1 MTQEREAFSDLP
13 PLPEPRTLSRGDEDG
28 TIQLGYT
35 ADQMHA
41 YARAS
46 VAQPASVPHPGSP
59 EASAMID
66 SELAAHG
73 WPSNTKNAARAGYKA
88 CSKLLAAAPQAPQ
101 PAQAVPVAWIRWEW
115 NRTGSKSLVFDRP
128 AKLSL
133 SEEARGVV
141 YDPLY
146 AAPSAQAE
154 PQKPSLMCPKCGV
167 DRLKAACPKGH
178 SAALT
183 GDCPMVAKA
192 QAEQGG
198 K

>member
-1 MTQEREAFSDLP
+1 MVANPTPCTQGGNMTELELFAEELATTAVSDGAYLLP
-13 PLPEPRTLSRGDEDG
+13 GWDVKRV
-28 TIQLGYT
+28 
-35 ADQMHA
+35 
-41 YARAS
+41 RAAL
-46 VAQPASVPHPGSP
+46 AQPASVPT
-59 EASAMID
+59 EAQILSAC
-66 SELAAHG
+66 EEAGLWPNTAASWVANGAFKRYHEAI
-73 WPSNTKNAARAGYKA
+73 NRT
-88 CSKLLAAAPQAPQ
+88 LAAAPSAPQ

-154 PQKPSLMCPKCGV
+154 PYRCPAKRGEDPQVCGRVRCQLGRKCADEV
-167 DRLKAACPKGH
+167 
-178 SAALT
+178 
-183 GDCPMVAKA
+183 